1 MRRTACLAAILAL
14 VTAGCAATNPVGPS
28 QFETKLLNL
37 YSIGSQ
43 TGSMLNYTPN
53 SQTNLAGQ
61 YLISQ
66 HVANYPIAS
75 LVGAGAATAVN
86 TTGQS
91 IVNNVLQNQN
101 QSQLVL

>member
-1 MRRTACLAAILAL
+1 MKRSIVLAALAL
-14 VTAGCAATNPVGPS
+14 AMAGCATTNPVAPT
-28 QFETKLLNL
+28 FETKLLNL